1 MASAPSFKELT
12 KALNTFLPNATLPLP
27 QELIEVIEGYVQKHE
42 SDEENVAQKIHEEL
56 ISVYENDVLG
66 HPSRYGPF
74 LNIIR
79 RLRPLLA
86 HPERTVKWWELLQP
100 CLEHMSQE
108 KDLAE
113 EGQATVLDIL
123 TADWGDDTGNPGG
136 GVAVPLAE
144 KMLELWL
151 EGCEVAGRAEDA
163 LGNFREKQVRETLI
177 LYGKKRPRDF
187 MTIVGKYMAK
197 KEYRARTLHLLSD
210 FIRNRPPHLYLILQ
224 TPLFGNLM
232 SCLQIDTST
241 TMISLALTVLSMVL
255 PHLPS
260 SLVPHLPTLFNIYAR
275 LLFWEREISAT
286 DFGLDL
292 TMDRRLS
299 PGDASW
305 EKATYSPGFDE
316 TAIPQLLNYFTILY
330 GLYPINFM
338 DYIRKPQRYLRH
350 AEVSNS
356 DEIEVQPTE
365 IRHASEQFRR
375 CHVLHE
381 NFYTLTIDSEKT
393 DFGRWIKSEPAEV
406 VADCMALRQ
415 PFESAPNLVVPQIN
429 GVEHH
434 MSPIRDDADMGA
446 AEAALLSRSNPMSSL
461 PFQSPQ
467 GESWRSAQTIPVGS
481 PSSSRVQSTIFQHSS
496 QSSRQSIR
504 DSSSTRPSGKANDS
518 PTLPPVGS
526 STNLQDMLNSN
537 KAIKSSLNQSLGNDS
552 VPSLALSHQDSV
564 PDGLPSAAKPIPA
577 GSNLAASST
586 LEDKDAQ
593 INHLYR
599 QILLLHNDLTFERF
613 MKQQHLT
620 HMGELRRKQVRE
632 AASEAETQNLIMA
645 NRHLKKRLEE
655 AKKVETQV
663 KKDSEKSRN
672 LAKKWEADLSTKL
685 RNIREEQK
693 KWLAEGE
700 TLREDLAKAKA
711 ETNAL
716 VKLMCDV
723 EVKENN
729 LKQQIEYIDAS
740 TEEMERLKREVKRLA
755 ESERNLQSQEAQ
767 RQAAMTRAAAADGRA
782 EILQKKLDAQDVEF
796 QQTRDL
802 YKSQIAVLNA
812 KLQEVLQNG
821 AERRAENMKSHIE
834 GVLAAS
840 RNQQAEL
847 NKRVAELTKRNTA
860 LNAAILDLQS
870 QTPMRSLSNPS
881 RPRSPDSDTPGEN
894 GTSSPSSF
902 FSIRN
907 RQLRGFSDPES
918 FDATRTAYNQTPPL
932 VGHAEALATSSLT
945 SLRPSTPSAGTETSG
960 SAPGSTTG
968 PATSG
973 GGKAPIPMP
982 IYHGRGGLQ
991 NQNLL
996 KKEKKEKD
1004 KKKTSGIRG
1013 IRGFV

>member
-12 KALNTFLPNATLPLP
+12 KALNNFFPNATLPLP
-27 QELIEVIEGYVQKHE
+27 QDLIDIIEGYVQKHE
-42 SDEENVAQKIHEEL
+42 SDEDTVSQKLHEEL
-56 ISVYENDVLG
+56 ISVYDNDVLG

-86 HPERTVKWWELLQP
+86 HPERSVKWWDLLQP

-123 TADWGDDTGNPGG
+123 TADWGDDAGNPGG

-187 MTIVGKYMAK
+187 MTIIGKFVAK

-210 FIRNRPPHLYLILQ
+210 YIRNRPPHLYLILQ

-241 TMISLALTVLSMVL
+241 TMISLALTVLTMVL

-275 LLFWEREISAT
+275 LLFWERELSAT
-286 DFGLDL
+286 EYGLDL
-292 TMDRRLS
+292 PMDRWIS
-299 PGDASW
+299 PNDASW
-305 EKATYSPGFDE
+305 EKVPYDPAFDE
-316 TAIPQLLNYFTILY
+316 TTIPQLSNYFTILY

-356 DEIEVQPTE
+356 DDIEVQPTE

-415 PFESAPNLVVPQIN
+415 PLENTPDMMTPQFN
-429 GVEHH
+429 GHDHHVLSRDEADKDAVE
-434 MSPIRDDADMGA
+434 P
-446 AEAALLSRSNPMSSL
+446 ALLSRSNPLSTT
-461 PFQSPQ
+461 PFQTLQ
-467 GESWRSAQTIPVGS
+467 GESWRSDHTIPIGS
-481 PSSSRVQSTIFQHSS
+481 PTSSRVQSAIFQHSP
-496 QSSRQSIR
+496 QSSRQSLR

-518 PTLPPVGS
+518 PPLPPVGS

-552 VPSLALSHQDSV
+552 VPSLALSHQESIV
-564 PDGLPSAAKPIPA
+564 DGLPAAPKPVLPA
-577 GSNLAASST
+577 ANVAVSSSVA

-632 AASEAETQNLIMA
+632 AASEADTQNLIMA

-655 AKKVETQV
+655 AKKTETQV

-672 LAKKWEADLSTKL
+672 LAKKWEADLSSKL

-729 LKQQIEYIDAS
+729 LKQQIEYIEAS
-740 TEEMERLKREVKRLA
+740 TEEMERLKKEVKRLA
-755 ESERNLQSQEAQ
+755 ESERNLQAQEAE
-767 RQAAMTRAAAADGRA
+767 RQAAMTRAAAAEGRA

-802 YKSQIAVLNA
+802 YESQIVVLNA
-812 KLQEVLQNG
+812 KLQEALQTG
-821 AERRAENMKSHIE
+821 SERRAESLKTHMDS
-834 GVLAAS
+834 VLAAS
-840 RNQQAEL
+840 RRQQEEL
-847 NKRVAELTKRNTA
+847 SKRIAELTKRNTA
-860 LNAAILDLQS
+860 LNTAVLDLQS
-870 QTPMRSLSNPS
+870 QTPTRSLSNPS
-881 RPRSPDSDTPGEN
+881 RPRSPDSDTTGEI
-894 GTSSPSSF
+894 GSTSF
-902 FSIRN
+902 FSGRN
-907 RQLRGFSDPES
+907 RQLRGFSDPEAFDSNRTS
-918 FDATRTAYNQTPPL
+918 FNQSPQPGSFRESL
-932 VGHAEALATSSLT
+932 VLAS
-945 SLRPSTPSAGTETSG
+945 SLRPSTPSGTETSG
-960 SAPGSTTG
+960 STG
-968 PATSG
+968 GGSG
-973 GGKAPIPMP
+973 GGGGGAASGDKAPVP
-982 IYHGRGGLQ
+982 IVERYHGRGGLQ
-991 NQNLL
+991 NQNVI
-996 KKEKKEKD
+996 KKDKKDKEKKKS
-1004 KKKTSGIRG
+1004 SGIRG

>member
-12 KALNTFLPNATLPLP
+12 KALNNFLPNATLPLP

-42 SDEENVAQKIHEEL
+42 SDEENVSQKIHEEL

-86 HPERTVKWWELLQP
+86 HPERTIKWWELLQP

-136 GVAVPLAE
+136 GAAVPLAE

-187 MTIVGKYMAK
+187 MTIVGKFMAR

-241 TMISLALTVLSMVL
+241 TMISLALTVLTMVL

-275 LLFWEREISAT
+275 LLFWERELSAT
-286 DFGLDL
+286 EFGLDL

-299 PGDASW
+299 SFDASW
-305 EKATYSPGFDE
+305 EKISYSPGFDE

-350 AEVSNS
+350 AEVFNS
-356 DEIEVQPTE
+356 DDIEVQPTE

-415 PFESAPNLVVPQIN
+415 PFESGPDLVIPHIN
-429 GVEHH
+429 GVEQHEL
-434 MSPIRDDADMGA
+434 SIRADADKDTP
-446 AEAALLSRSNPMSSL
+446 EAALLSRSNPMSSL

-467 GESWRSAQTIPVGS
+467 GESWRSTQTIPVES
-481 PSSSRVQSTIFQHSS
+481 PSSSRVQSAIFQHSS
-496 QSSRQSIR
+496 QSSRQSFR
-504 DSSSTRPSGKANDS
+504 DSSSTRPSGKASDS

-552 VPSLALSHQDSV
+552 VPSLALSHQESI
-564 PDGLPSAAKPIPA
+564 PDGLPSAAKPVQA
-577 GSNLAASST
+577 TTNMTTSST

-655 AKKVETQV
+655 AKKIETQV

-672 LAKKWEADLSTKL
+672 LAKKWEADLSSKL

-729 LKQQIEYIDAS
+729 LKQQIEYIEAS

-782 EILQKKLDAQDVEF
+782 EILQKKLDAQDIEF

-802 YKSQIAVLNA
+802 YQSQIAVLNA
-812 KLQEVLQNG
+812 KLQEALQNG
-821 AERRAENMKSHIE
+821 SERRAENLKGHIE
-834 GVLAAS
+834 SVLAAS
-840 RNQQAEL
+840 RSQQAEL

-870 QTPMRSLSNPS
+870 QPLVRTLSNPLLS
-881 RPRSPDSDTPGEN
+881 RSPDSDTPAEN
-894 GTSSPSSF
+894 GGSPSSF
-902 FSIRN
+902 FSSRN
-907 RQLRGFSDPES
+907 RQLRGFSDPET
-918 FDATRTAYNQTPPL
+918 FDATRTSYNQTPPL
-932 VGHAEALATSSLT
+932 GGHVEALATSS
-945 SLRPSTPSAGTETSG
+945 SPFRPSTPSGTETSG
-960 SAPGSTTG
+960 STGTG
-968 PATSG
+968 PGT
-973 GGKAPIPMP
+973 GGKAPPIP
-982 IYHGRGGLQ
+982 IVERYHGRGKPTKQLTGSRSSL
-991 NQNLL
+991 
-996 KKEKKEKD
+996 
-1004 KKKTSGIRG
+1004 
-1013 IRGFV
+1013 